1 MKIYDCFMYYNED
14 VILNLRLNYLNKF
27 VDNFVIVESK
37 FNHKGE
43 KKNLNFNIKKFS
55 DFKDK
60 IKYLVLDQQPNN
72 IDQINKDD
80 TEEDKSSKYI
90 INGYKR
96 DHFQRNYILKGISD
110 ADPNDV
116 IIISDID
123 EIPKLNEIS
132 FEKIKNKLIL
142 FNQKMCYYK
151 LNLYQK
157 NYVWVGSRA
166 CRKKNLTS
174 PQWLRD
180 LKAKSYPF
188 WRLDMIFSKIKY
200 NDIFF
205 VDNGGWHFSYLNTPE
220 LIEEKLKSYAHHR
233 EYDLNP
239 VGLKNIQERI
249 KNKESIYNL
258 CLDKRKNQFS
268 KGVKLDTL
276 HIDELPDYV
285 KNNKKIFER
294 WLD

>member
-37 FNHKGE
+37 FNHKGD
-43 KKNLNFNIKKFS
+43 KKDLNFNINKFS
-55 DFKDK
+55 EFKDK
-60 IKYLVLDQQPNN
+60 IKYLVLDHQPNN
-72 IDQINKDD
+72 IDQITKND

-96 DHFQRNYILKGISD
+96 DHFQRNYILNGISD
-110 ADPNDV
+110 AGPNDI

-123 EIPKLNEIS
+123 EIPDLNKIN
-132 FEKIKNKLIL
+132 FGKIKNKLIL

-151 LNLYQK
+151 LNLCQK

-166 CRKKNLTS
+166 CRKKHLIS

-205 VDNGGWHFSYLNTPE
+205 VDNGGWHFSYLNTAE

-239 VGLKNIQERI
+239 VGVKNIKERI

-268 KGVKLDTL
+268 EGVKLDTL
-276 HIDELPDYV
+276 HIDELPDYI